1 MTWMTISETARKV
14 PTTNGKAVGTATIWR
29 WCTRGCRGVKL
40 EHARFGRRIAISE
53 EALER
58 FAATLAQA
66 WAEGEPQKPA
76 KPAPRKPK
84 ARTAAQREKAIA
96 AAEARLKARGCMS
109 VE

>member
-14 PTTNGKAVGTATIWR
+14 PTTNGRPVGTATIWR

-66 WAEGEPQKPA
+66 WAEEPTPPTP
-76 KPAPRKPK
+76 PAPRKAKP
-84 ARTAAQREKAIA
+84 RTAAQREKAIA

-109 VE
+109 AE